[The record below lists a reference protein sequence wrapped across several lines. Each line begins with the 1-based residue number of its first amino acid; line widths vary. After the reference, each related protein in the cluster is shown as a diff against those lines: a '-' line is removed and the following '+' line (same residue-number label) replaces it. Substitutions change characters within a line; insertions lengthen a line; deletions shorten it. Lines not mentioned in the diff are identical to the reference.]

1 MKEFLLE
8 TEQTISKPIEEV
20 FDFFSNAENLEF
32 LTPDFLNF
40 NILTKLPIKM
50 QVGAEIEY
58 KIKLYGVPIK
68 WKSLITSWTPFESFV
83 DEQIK
88 GPYTK
93 WVHTHIF
100 ESNGANCT
108 VKDRVIYKVVGDSL
122 TNNLFVSPNLKTI
135 FKYRRKRLGEYFGE
149 TWINENSDFGSVN
162 ITAKPQ

>member
-8 TEQTISKPIEEV
+8 TQQSIPKPVEEV
-20 FDFFSNAENLEF
+20 FNFFSNAENLEF

-50 QVGAEIEY
+50 HEGTEIEY
-58 KIKLYGVPIK
+58 KIKLYSVPIK
-68 WKSLITSWTPFESFV
+68 WKSLITSWKPFESFV

-100 ESNGANCT
+100 ESIGSTCL
-108 VKDRVIYKVVGDSL
+108 VKDRVNYKVLGDSL
-122 TNNLFVSPNLKTI
+122 H
-135 FKYRRKRLGEYFGE
+135 FG
-149 TWINENSDFGSVN
+149 
-162 ITAKPQ
+162 K